1 MDNHTPVFTDCLRG
15 AQVEQV
21 RILVEH
27 TGSISENAQR
37 CLLATCA
44 IERSRMAMMSS
55 AVTMMSSGLPCSAI
69 ILLLWHSTEASLVGQ
84 PCAHS
89 SCLFP
94 NPAFVRRERTE
105 MLPVKLV

>member
-1 MDNHTPVFTDCLRG
+1 MDNHTLVFADCLRG

-21 RILVEH
+21 QILVEH
-27 TGSISENAQR
+27 TGSISESAQR

-55 AVTMMSSGLPCSAI
+55 AATMMSSVLPCSAI
-69 ILLLWHSTEASLVGQ
+69 VLLLWYSTETSLVGQ

-94 NPAFVRRERTE
+94 QPCFCST
-105 MLPVKLV
+105 